1 MYVCVHPVWMCHAQ
15 SADGVSDALEVE
27 VSMSS
32 AAVWMLGT
40 ELWSSAA

>member
-1 MYVCVHPVWMCHAQ
+1 MYVCVRPVWMCHAH

-27 VSMSS
+27 VSMGL